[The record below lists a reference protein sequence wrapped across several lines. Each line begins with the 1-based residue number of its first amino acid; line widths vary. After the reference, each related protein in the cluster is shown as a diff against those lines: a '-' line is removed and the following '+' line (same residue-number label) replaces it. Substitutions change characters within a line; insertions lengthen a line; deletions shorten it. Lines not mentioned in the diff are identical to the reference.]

1 MTTDKVF
8 ILLLVI
14 MLPLTGC
21 LDMTDNAEAQVEPDS
36 TADTVT
42 SLPMIHSLHI
52 EAGESHVLAF
62 DGSNTMIL
70 EDAYSRTTDD
80 DCSSNCPEVWSHY
93 NNGLTFSMDCTT
105 IVIEN
110 VRLQDEV
117 ILPVLGGEACNV
129 TLNAQYEVI
138 LMFSEANLA
147 SL

>member
-21 LDMTDNAEAQVEPDS
+21 LDMTDNAEAETETTS
-36 TADTVT
+36 DTVT
-42 SLPMIHSLHI
+42 SLPMIHSLHL
-52 EAGESHVLAF
+52 EAGESHALAF
-62 DGSNTMIL
+62 DGTNTMIL
-70 EDAYSRTTDD
+70 EDSYMLAIDD
-80 DCSSNCPEVWSHY
+80 DCSSDCPENWVNYDYGFS
-93 NNGLTFSMDCTT
+93 FSMECSM
-105 IVIEN
+105 IEVIEN
-110 VRLQDEV
+110 AQLQDES

-129 TLNAQYEVI
+129 TLSTQFQAI

>member
-21 LDMTDNAEAQVEPDS
+21 LDMTDNAEAETDS

-42 SLPMIHSLHI
+42 SLPMIHSLQL
-52 EAGESHVLAF
+52 EAGATHVLAF
-62 DGSNTMIL
+62 DGTNTMFL
-70 EDAYSRTTDD
+70 EESYTLISDS
-80 DCSSNCPEVWSHY
+80 DCSSDCVENWVNY
-93 NNGLTFSMDCTT
+93 DYGVAFSLECTT
-105 IVIEN
+105 IEIIDSVQLREGA
-110 VRLQDEV
+110 
-117 ILPVLGGEACNV
+117 ILPVLGGEACDV
-129 TLNAQYEVI
+129 TLNAQYRTI